1 MDNLEFLRAVFGFSA
16 GVGLGLLN
24 FRWYE
29 KSVTQVLNS
38 GRNDAVRKHVAKS
51 SVFRHVFIFLAGITL
66 IWAAMTPPIHLCGG
80 LLVSV
85 FAYRWRLNK
94 RMYQSEGVASK

>member
-1 MDNLEFLRAVFGFSA
+1 MSSLEIFRAVFGFVA
-16 GVGLGLLN
+16 GLGLGFLN

-29 KSVTQVLNS
+29 MSVMKVLES
-38 GRNDAVRKHVAKS
+38 GEIGSVRKLIAKAGL
-51 SVFRHVFIFLAGITL
+51 FRHVFVFLAGITL

-85 FAYRWRLNK
+85 FVYRRRLYK
-94 RMYQSEGVASK
+94 RMYQSEGVASE

>member
-1 MDNLEFLRAVFGFSA
+1 MDSLEILRAIFGFCA
-16 GVGLGLLN
+16 GLGLGFLN

-29 KSVTQVLNS
+29 TSVIQVLDS
-38 GRNDAVRKHVAKS
+38 GRTEAVRKLVAKS
-51 SVFRHVFIFLAGITL
+51 SLFRHVFIFLAGITL

-85 FAYRWRLNK
+85 FAYRWRLNR
-94 RMYQSEGVASK
+94 RMYQSEGVASE